1 VSFVIGLSI
10 ASDHLRAVGVRAGEV
25 RWTLEAERSA
35 EGDLASEIVTLLHHA
50 TLPRW
55 PRPMVAVA
63 IGPAASQ
70 TKRLTGLPLIADV
83 TALRAVVRESA
94 SRFFLRNGVPL
105 VVSGVR
111 VTEPGMA
118 WAAAFEE
125 PVVQG
130 VEVAC
135 RTLRLR
141 VRLIAPTVVALPRGL
156 RDADSIEWDD
166 GAVRAELT
174 IAAQAMT
181 ATRRV
186 SNNVDHDNIDC
197 ENPRS
202 APAPRVVDALRVLGD
217 DGWRFADAYGAT
229 QLPSDEPLAL
239 RIMSGDLD
247 AGVSRRSIRVA
258 AAALCIATMAAIVAP
273 GLSSAVHNHR
283 TGRELA
289 ALGARQR
296 DAGRAERDLAR
307 MDAALAE
314 VSVFD
319 ASRRSPTLLLAS
331 LAHALPETTVL
342 VTVRIDSTGA
352 TIAILAPRAAAALAA
367 VDSMAQVTS
376 PEILGPVTKEV
387 VGTRE
392 LERATMHFRFGT
404 AARLASR

>member
-70 TKRLTGLPLIADV
+70 TKRLTGLPMIADV

-118 WAAAFEE
+118 WVAAFEE
-125 PVVQG
+125 PIVQG
-130 VEVAC
+130 VETAC
-135 RTLRLR
+135 RTLALR
-141 VRLIAPTVVALPRGL
+141 VRLIAPSVVALSRGL
-156 RDADSIEWDD
+156 EDDERIEWDD

-174 IAAQAMT
+174 IAGRAMT

-186 SNNVDHDNIDC
+186 TNIVDH
-197 ENPRS
+197 ENPPS
-202 APAPRVVDALRVLGD
+202 TQVPRVVDALRVLGD
-217 DGWRFADAYGAT
+217 GGWRFADAYGAT

-239 RIMSGDLD
+239 RTMSGDLD

-258 AAALCIATMAAIVAP
+258 VAALCIATMAAIVAP
-273 GLSSAVHNHR
+273 GISSAVRIHR

-289 ALGARQR
+289 ALEHRR
-296 DAGRAERDLAR
+296 SDADRAERDLAR

-314 VSVFD
+314 VSAFD
-319 ASRRSPTLLLAS
+319 ASRRSPTMLLAS

-342 VTVRIDSTGA
+342 VTVRIDSAGA

-367 VDSMAQVTS
+367 MDSMAQVTS
-376 PEILGPVTKEV
+376 PEIIGPVTKEV

-392 LERATMHFRFGT
+392 LERATMHIRFGA
-404 AARLASR
+404 AARRVL

>member
-1 VSFVIGLSI
+1 MSLTIGLSVG
-10 ASDHLRAVGVRAGEV
+10 SDHLRAVGLRAGEV

-35 EGDLASEIVTLLHHA
+35 EGDLAADIVTLLRHA

-55 PRPMVAVA
+55 PRPVVAVA

-70 TKRLTGLPLIADV
+70 TKRLSGLPEIADV

-94 SRFFLRNGVPL
+94 SRFFLKDGIPL
-105 VVSGVR
+105 VVSGIR
-111 VTEPGMA
+111 VAEPGMA

-130 VEVAC
+130 VEAAC

-141 VRLIAPTVVALPRGL
+141 VRLIAPSVVALARGL
-156 RDADSIEWDD
+156 EDADSIEWDD

-174 IAAQAMT
+174 IAGRATT

-186 SNNVDHDNIDC
+186 SKNVNGQ
-197 ENPRS
+197 ENPHISRV
-202 APAPRVVDALRVLGD
+202 PRVVDALRVLGQN
-217 DGWRFADAYGAT
+217 GWRFADAYGAT

-239 RIMSGDLD
+239 RTMSGDLD
-247 AGVSRRSIRVA
+247 AGVSRRSVRVA
-258 AAALCIATMAAIVAP
+258 AAALCIATAAAIVAP
-273 GLSSAVHNHR
+273 GVSSAVSIHR

-296 DAGRAERDLAR
+296 DADSAERDLAR
-307 MDAALAE
+307 MDAALAQ
-314 VSVFD
+314 VSAFD

-367 VDSMAQVTS
+367 VDSMAEVTS
-376 PEILGPVTKEV
+376 PEIIGPVSKEV

-392 LERATMHFRFGT
+392 LERATMHIRFGT
-404 AARLASR
+404 AARREL

>member
-1 VSFVIGLSI
+1 MSLIIGLSI
-10 ASDHLRAVGVRAGEV
+10 GSDHLRAVGVRAGAV
-25 RWTLEAERSA
+25 RWTLEAERAADSA
-35 EGDLASEIVTLLHHA
+35 LAAEIVTLLGHA

-55 PRPMVAVA
+55 PRPAVAVA

-70 TKRLTGLPLIADV
+70 TKRLTGLPAIADD
-83 TALRAVVRESA
+83 TALRAVVREST

-111 VTEPGMA
+111 VAEPGMA

-125 PVVQG
+125 PIVHG
-130 VEVAC
+130 VESAC
-135 RTLRLR
+135 RTLGLR
-141 VRLIAPTVVALPRGL
+141 VRLIAPTVVALSRGL
-156 RDADSIEWDD
+156 EDDERIEWDD
-166 GAVRAELT
+166 GAVRAELA
-174 IAAQAMT
+174 IAGRTMT

-186 SNNVDHDNIDC
+186 SNVVDH
-197 ENPRS
+197 ENPPS
-202 APAPRVVDALRVLGD
+202 AHVPHVVDALRVLGQN
-217 DGWRFADAYGAT
+217 GWRFADAYGAT

-239 RIMSGDLD
+239 RTMSGDLD

-258 AAALCIATMAAIVAP
+258 AAAFCIATAAAIVAP
-273 GLSSAVHNHR
+273 GVSSAVQNHR
-283 TGRELA
+283 TGHALV

-296 DAGRAERDLAR
+296 EAGRAERDLAR

-314 VSVFD
+314 VSAFD

-352 TIAILAPRAAAALAA
+352 TIAILAPRATAALAA
-367 VDSMAQVTS
+367 VDSLAQVTS
-376 PEILGPVTKEV
+376 PEIIGPVTKEV

-392 LERATMHFRFGT
+392 LERATMHIRFGT
-404 AARLASR
+404 AARPAS

>member
-1 VSFVIGLSI
+1 MSLIIGLSVG
-10 ASDHLRAVGVRAGEV
+10 SDHLRAVGVRAGEV

-35 EGDLASEIVTLLHHA
+35 EGDLASEIVTLLGHA

-55 PRPMVAVA
+55 PRPVVAVA

-70 TKRLTGLPLIADV
+70 TKRLTGLPTIADV

-105 VVSGVR
+105 VVSGVL

-125 PVVQG
+125 PIVQA
-130 VEVAC
+130 VETAC
-135 RTLRLR
+135 RTLSLR
-141 VRLIAPTVVALPRGL
+141 VRLIAPTVVALARGL
-156 RDADSIEWDD
+156 EDAERIEWDD

-174 IAAQAMT
+174 IAGRAMT

-186 SNNVDHDNIDC
+186 SNIVDH
-197 ENPRS
+197 ENPPS
-202 APAPRVVDALRVLGD
+202 THVPRVVDALRVLSDG
-217 DGWRFADAYGAT
+217 GWRFADAYGAT
-229 QLPSDEPLAL
+229 QLPSDESLAL
-239 RIMSGDLD
+239 RAMCDLD

-258 AAALCIATMAAIVAP
+258 AAGLCIATMAAIVAP
-273 GLSSAVHNHR
+273 GISSAVQNHR
-283 TGRELA
+283 TGREVA
-289 ALGARQR
+289 ALGARRR
-296 DAGRAERDLAR
+296 DADRAERDLAR

-314 VSVFD
+314 VAAFD
-319 ASRRSPTLLLAS
+319 ASRRSPTMLLAS

-376 PEILGPVTKEV
+376 PEIIGPVTKEV

-392 LERATMHFRFGT
+392 LERATMHIRFGT
-404 AARLASR
+404 AARPAS